1 MRQND
6 ENAIIQRCGHGKP
19 VCTQNGQWYMVYLCG
34 RKIGDGYSLLGRETA
49 IDPIEWT
56 ADGWPIVNSLNGP
69 STLQIKPDLPE
80 CIWESSLDDD
90 FDNDWLSSDWMFPRA
105 PEFDGIVLEN
115 SYVKVKGS
123 RYDLNSMH
131 AKNILLRRQ
140 QNFRFEAVCKL
151 RMPQIYPGQ
160 DVGMTCYYDENTFL
174 KFGIFATKEEN
185 PRLLV
190 KVAEYIDGYKEG
202 KSAELDFSKEY
213 VYLKTETNY
222 LTRTFSYSYDGLNY
236 TTVDVL
242 DNVYYLCDEGLKKGK
257 RFTGAMIGMYAYAGS
272 FGQEYTD
279 DAGNHGSDVIYGEF
293 DFFNYKTL

>member
-1 MRQND
+1 
-6 ENAIIQRCGHGKP
+6 
-19 VCTQNGQWYMVYLCG
+19 MVYLCG

-56 ADGWPIVNSLNGP
+56 ADGWPVVNSLNGP

-140 QNFRFEAVCKL
+140 DR
-151 RMPQIYPGQ
+151 
-160 DVGMTCYYDENTFL
+160 
-174 KFGIFATKEEN
+174 
-185 PRLLV
+185 
-190 KVAEYIDGYKEG
+190 
-202 KSAELDFSKEY
+202 KS
-213 VYLKTETNY
+213 V
-222 LTRTFSYSYDGLNY
+222 
-236 TTVDVL
+236 V
-242 DNVYYLCDEGLKKGK
+242 
-257 RFTGAMIGMYAYAGS
+257 
-272 FGQEYTD
+272 
-279 DAGNHGSDVIYGEF
+279 
-293 DFFNYKTL
+293 